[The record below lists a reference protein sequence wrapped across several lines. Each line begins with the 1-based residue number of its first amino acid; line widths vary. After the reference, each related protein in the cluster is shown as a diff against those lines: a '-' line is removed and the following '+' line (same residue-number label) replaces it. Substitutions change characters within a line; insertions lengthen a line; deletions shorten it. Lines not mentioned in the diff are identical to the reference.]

1 MRTVVSLSVYL
12 ESYSI
17 TREQFMAEVNKDR
30 EFYNKY
36 IDWKNKDSATIISPK
51 ALERLGEVF
60 NDKSDKKS
68 DKKPEQ
74 IKMEEVMNAPAAE
87 LETEKT
93 QNIELPSEAP
103 VTPKK
108 RQRKASTEE
117 KPSRK
122 KKSKNSIT
130 KQFISEHGQLTPEMM
145 QDTKELRMFLMGSG
159 YKAEQVALMGDEEV
173 KNAVSKDYFFIKS
186 TEGLYVIRRSALT
199 SIAGDVS
206 FVAKEEGK

>member
-36 IDWKNKDSATIISPK
+36 IDWKNKDSETIISPK

-87 LETEKT
+87 PEAEKT

-186 TEGLYVIRRSALT
+186 AEGLYVIRRAALT

>member
-12 ESYSI
+12 DSYGI
-17 TREQFMAEVNKDR
+17 TKEQFMTEINKDR

-36 IDWKNKDSATIISPK
+36 IDWNSKDSDTIISPK
-51 ALERLGEVF
+51 ALERLGEAF
-60 NDKSDKKS
+60 NDNKVEELKTD
-68 DKKPEQ
+68 Q
-74 IKMEEVMNAPAAE
+74 INMEDIMNAPE
-87 LETEKT
+87 EESESKSEIKTED
-93 QNIELPSEAP
+93 SE
-103 VTPKK
+103 VQTESKK
-108 RQRKASTEE
+108 RQRKAED
-117 KPSRK
+117 KPRK
-122 KKSKNSIT
+122 KKSKNTIT

-186 TEGLYVIRRSALT
+186 AEGLYVIRRAALI

>member
-36 IDWKNKDSATIISPK
+36 IDWKNKDSETIISPK